1 MQIFFKR
8 TLPYIPLLIAVGFFL
23 SFGLYHIA
31 KFETTDEHFWKYDRI
46 AKYYSGIH
54 KGISENDW
62 RKTRINDKPGVTV
75 ALTSGI
81 GLLFGPQP
89 DEHLD
94 VEAEEQN
101 LFYDE
106 KRNKDV
112 KLYDLFHA
120 EVTEQFNLA
129 LRIPILLFNALVIL
143 PLLFFLIY
151 QITRNFFI
159 AGTSILLIG
168 LSPTLIGIS
177 QIINPDSLLWGTAAV
192 ALLGFVAL
200 TETNKKYLIILVGVA
215 TGFALL
221 SKYTATLL
229 FLIYPLVFFLTAVLR
244 DREIPFKE
252 TIITYAKHFLLST
265 LVAFITFALLLPA
278 VFHKPAHFL
287 YGTLYSPP
295 FQPLVDAALDATNMR
310 SAIFFSETDY
320 ATLPMLI
327 FSGSVFLFLTIILP
341 SLAVWLFRKKPVII
355 EIFFKIMI
363 TVMLLLFVFSLFN
376 AWTHESI
383 IPLNDLKE
391 TSRVGDEMVFPQFAD
406 NSTPLFYAKA
416 LLTQSQNLIFPL
428 TPITLLL
435 VLTLWTLLL
444 LQRLRYK
451 NFIPIIYAFAA
462 FPFIFFI
469 GGLFADIFV
478 NIRYGIMLF
487 VPYAF
492 LAALGLH
499 ELMSYVKESKR
510 SLFYG
515 LALVII
521 VIMQSITLFQAAPH
535 YFTYLNFFLPKQ
547 YSTTDTWGYG
557 NYEAAQYI
565 NGLDQADQLVVWTD
579 HRGLCQFITGK
590 CIVSNEINLDH
601 TDLDYL
607 VYTRRGM
614 LTQPLKIIG
623 THQQSLI
630 NTDVRDPQFVQENTV
645 HEIHINN
652 RPSNFIRIVKVQ

>member
-1 MQIFFKR
+1 MQTFFKR

-23 SFGLYHIA
+23 SFGLYHIS

-54 KGISENDW
+54 KGIRENDW

-75 ALTSGI
+75 ALTAGI

-94 VEAEEQN
+94 ETAEKQN

-106 KRNKDV
+106 KRGKDV
-112 KLYDLFHA
+112 KLYDMFHT
-120 EVTEQFNLA
+120 EISEQFNLA
-129 LRIPILLFNALVIL
+129 LRIPILLFNAFVIL

-159 AGTSILLIG
+159 AGTGIVLIG

-200 TETNKKYLIILVGVA
+200 TETKQKYLVILVGVA
-215 TGFALL
+215 TGLALL

-229 FLIYPLVFFLTAVLR
+229 FLIYPLIFFLTAVLR
-244 DREIPFKE
+244 DKEIPLKE
-252 TIITYAKHFLLST
+252 SITTYAKHFLLST
-265 LVAFITFALLLPA
+265 FIAFITFALLLPA

-295 FQPLVDAALDATNMR
+295 LQPLVDITLSATHLR
-310 SAIFFSETDY
+310 SAVFFSETDY
-320 ATLPMLI
+320 RTFPMLI
-327 FSGSVFLFLTIILP
+327 FSGSVFLLLTLIIP
-341 SLAVWLFRKKPVII
+341 ALAVWLFRKKPVLI
-355 EIFFKIMI
+355 EIFFKLMI
-363 TVMLLLFVFSLFN
+363 TLMLVLFVFSLIN
-376 AWTHESI
+376 AWTDESI

-391 TSRVGDEMVFPQFAD
+391 TSRVNDEMMFPQFSD
-406 NSTPLFYAKA
+406 DPKPLFYAKA

-428 TPITLLL
+428 TPMTLLL

-444 LQRLRYK
+444 LQRLHYK
-451 NFIPIIYAFAA
+451 NFIPIIYAFSA

-499 ELMSYVKESKR
+499 EIMSYIKESKR
-510 SLFYG
+510 TFFYG
-515 LALVII
+515 IALALI
-521 VIMQSITLFQAAPH
+521 VIMQSITLFQTAPH

-557 NYEAAQYI
+557 NYEAAKYI
-565 NGLDQADQLVVWTD
+565 NAREQADELVIWTD
-579 HRGLCQFITGK
+579 HRGLCQFVTGK

-607 VYTRRGM
+607 VYTRRGV
-614 LTQPLKIIG
+614 LTQPLTIIG
-623 THQQSLI
+623 SQQQSLI
-630 NTDVRDPQFVQENTV
+630 TTDVRDPQFVADHTV
-645 HEIHINN
+645 HEIHIND
-652 RPSNFIRIVKVQ
+652 RPSNFVKIIKLP